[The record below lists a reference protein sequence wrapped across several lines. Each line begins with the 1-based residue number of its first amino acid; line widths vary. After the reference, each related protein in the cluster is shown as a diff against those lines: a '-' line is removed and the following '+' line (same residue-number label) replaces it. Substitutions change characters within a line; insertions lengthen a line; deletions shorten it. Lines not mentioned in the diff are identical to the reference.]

1 VSGSCQP
8 LFTLTDH
15 SAAPGS
21 QSSAIV
27 VRRVEEIFA

>member
-1 VSGSCQP
+1 VTGSCQP

-21 QSSAIV
+21 QSSRIV
-27 VRRVEEIFA
+27 VQRLEEISA